1 MVATFGLL
9 QPYKHML
16 TNMLEIVLSVIVL
29 TMLLLRNTGTVIDE
43 LQMVSVQNSTSG
55 EEGHDKL
62 EDVTDMTA
70 LLSVFYYFPLAVFL
84 VLAGAW
90 VVSVTR

>member
-9 QPYKHML
+9 QPYEHML
-16 TNMLEIVLSVIVL
+16 TNLLEIVLSVIVL
-29 TMLLLRNTGTVIDE
+29 TMLLLRNTETVNDE
-43 LQMVSVQNSTSG
+43 LQMVPMQNHA
-55 EEGHDKL
+55 EERQDTFEG
-62 EDVTDMTA
+62 VTDMTA

-90 VVSVTR
+90 VVSVTW